1 MGKIIGEQFKKYV
14 ANQINVRQK
23 AHGSGAG
30 DTNRTMDQLTYLN
43 SKTAWVK
50 LASGVRIRSE
60 RLKDE
65 NMRETFEW
73 DTLAKQHVLF
83 SGMSNLGAK
92 NDFTDILQPR
102 GTYPSTD
109 PATNI
114 WGNFWGTYNV
124 NASNKPE
131 SEFGLVPMPGITSVD
146 VKCMNRG
153 SIRKATINL
162 KCYSPEQFK
171 IIDLLYLRLG
181 YTVFLEYGNS
191 LYLDNN
197 TGKVVRQNYTLTESK
212 NGFFSG
218 RWKDKSYSAFLPIIE
233 AYRDARMGNYDGM
246 LAKVV
251 NFSWTFAQDGS
262 YDITLELI
270 SLGDVV
276 ESLKINTTPSYKM
289 KKFITAAYQ
298 LYINDA
304 AVSGGVE
311 SDIASSPANNVITA
325 YLFLQ
330 KILLDSKTNDTGL
343 DNTERFN
350 SRQVTIRAGGEA
362 LRIGGAFIP
371 KPGDNVINIEP
382 IYTESENKDNEAAV
396 IAYMDEFYPGYVRIP
411 GIDTLTAQALMYA
424 SPVNCYIVYVSLS
437 FLDSY
442 AYIKTIPPTL
452 ELTNPVSPTDV
463 VYFNYN
469 TGEDD
474 EDAPINDA
482 GFYMRWGHLLQFIN
496 SNVISVIKGSS
507 TNGKSTPLV
516 YIDCETWSN
525 KMYTLPYQVSL
536 DPRVCIVKSLDDIN
550 TKKYYQEID
559 PFKNSAYDF
568 AWSMNIY
575 LSHNQIISS
584 LNENMDEK
592 GNVALFD
599 FLNSLCI
606 AVNKAMGGINNL
618 EPFLNED
625 TNTLHIVDASYQPKP
640 TKLPYVMQ
648 LYGYNKDQNQAGF
661 VRNFNLKTEITNDF
675 ATMATIGS
683 TAGGYVKGTE
693 NTMFSK
699 WNKGLIDRWKEEYET
714 PDPESRPKPGEID
727 EPAKMYVEEF
737 WIKRYDAFGLTLMD
751 LAYDVAAFSSYGDNA
766 GLNDDI
772 IDSNIAVVT
781 EFYKYIQAKI
791 QKERQEQ
798 SGSYSSP
805 SNGFIP
811 INLGITMDGISGV
824 KIYNEINV
832 NTSFLPNNYPE
843 SLRFIIKGVSHK
855 LSDSDWETTLET
867 VVISKSTDE
876 SNEPLTQVEI
886 KAIMDKY
893 IQEGAGS
900 SGTSSATGVIS
911 SGGSAIIAAA
921 GAASGAPGGAGGAP
935 TSKSTNISNNATG
948 TSYQGTRGTVGASG
962 EVFSGAW
969 TISQID
975 NFVEGAATSSVVRDR
990 ILRIAAS
997 YVQNNEKAAVY
1008 QGKDKDGKDV
1018 YSQNEGWHDPKYESK
1033 FKGVNWSKSQAWCA
1047 YFCTLVWKEAY
1058 NMGNALV
1065 PAADNTKWDYTKA
1078 WIIAKSMLSPGVTNI
1093 TKQTKAAKRFI
1104 DVKNALNGTNLPKP
1118 GDIVIFT
1125 ANNHVGILT
1134 KVHTDKNG
1142 KMVRMDTIEGNT
1154 SSGNANNG
1162 GETKYRANTKV
1173 SYTGWNSVIG
1183 FASVVI
1189 PDQK

>member
-1 MGKIIGEQFKKYV
+1 
-14 ANQINVRQK
+14 
-23 AHGSGAG
+23 
-30 DTNRTMDQLTYLN
+30 
-43 SKTAWVK
+43 
-50 LASGVRIRSE
+50 
-60 RLKDE
+60 
-65 NMRETFEW
+65 
-73 DTLAKQHVLF
+73 
-83 SGMSNLGAK
+83 
-92 NDFTDILQPR
+92 
-102 GTYPSTD
+102 
-109 PATNI
+109 
-114 WGNFWGTYNV
+114 
-124 NASNKPE
+124 
-131 SEFGLVPMPGITSVD
+131 
-146 VKCMNRG
+146 
-153 SIRKATINL
+153 
-162 KCYSPEQFK
+162 
-171 IIDLLYLRLG
+171 
-181 YTVFLEYGNS
+181 
-191 LYLDNN
+191 
-197 TGKVVRQNYTLTESK
+197 
-212 NGFFSG
+212 
-218 RWKDKSYSAFLPIIE
+218 
-233 AYRDARMGNYDGM
+233 
-246 LAKVV
+246 
-251 NFSWTFAQDGS
+251 
-262 YDITLELI
+262 
-270 SLGDVV
+270 
-276 ESLKINTTPSYKM
+276 
-289 KKFITAAYQ
+289 
-298 LYINDA
+298 
-304 AVSGGVE
+304 
-311 SDIASSPANNVITA
+311 
-325 YLFLQ
+325 
-330 KILLDSKTNDTGL
+330 
-343 DNTERFN
+343 
-350 SRQVTIRAGGEA
+350 
-362 LRIGGAFIP
+362 
-371 KPGDNVINIEP
+371 
-382 IYTESENKDNEAAV
+382 
-396 IAYMDEFYPGYVRIP
+396 MDEFYPGYIRIP
-411 GIDTLTAQALMYA
+411 GTDTLTAQALMYA
-424 SPVNCYIVYVSLS
+424 SSVNCYIVYASLS
-437 FLDSY
+437 LLDAY
-442 AYIKTIPPTL
+442 AYIKTIPPAL

-559 PFKNSAYDF
+559 PFKSAKFDY
-568 AWSMNIY
+568 AWPMNIY

-625 TNTLHIVDASYQPKP
+625 TNTLHIVDASYQAPPPKN
-640 TKLPYVMQ
+640 PYIMH

-751 LAYDVAAFSSYGDNA
+751 LADDWSLVSSYDDNA

-791 QKERQEQ
+791 QKEKQEQ

-867 VVISKSTDE
+867 VVVSKSNDKQ
-876 SNEPLTQVEI
+876 NPLPTQSQI

-893 IQEGAGS
+893 IQDGASS
-900 SGTSSATGVIS
+900 SGVGNALTTVLDSVGFNTG
-911 SGGSAIIAAA
+911 
-921 GAASGAPGGAGGAP
+921 GAPGGAGGTGSNKSPVLETPSKSQTNSKLEKSTKESAISIYKAKGAVAGQCGAYTYLIAESLAKKL
-935 TSKSTNISNNATG
+935 TSKSAFPGTGKGGNHAWSSTLRSHLGQLGIYTNASLTPIAVNVDKATAKKTAEEITKKANYGDALVYYGSPGEPINSTRPYFFHAQIYTGNQYNGTGWSTSTKNNYG
-948 TSYQGTRGTVGASG
+948 TS
-962 EVFSGAW
+962 
-969 TISQID
+969 
-975 NFVEGAATSSVVRDR
+975 FVYGSKP
-990 ILRIAAS
+990 
-997 YVQNNEKAAVY
+997 QN
-1008 QGKDKDGKDV
+1008 
-1018 YSQNEGWHDPKYESK
+1018 
-1033 FKGVNWSKSQAWCA
+1033 
-1047 YFCTLVWKEAY
+1047 
-1058 NMGNALV
+1058 
-1065 PAADNTKWDYTKA
+1065 
-1078 WIIAKSMLSPGVTNI
+1078 
-1093 TKQTKAAKRFI
+1093 
-1104 DVKNALNGTNLPKP
+1104 
-1118 GDIVIFT
+1118 
-1125 ANNHVGILT
+1125 
-1134 KVHTDKNG
+1134 
-1142 KMVRMDTIEGNT
+1142 
-1154 SSGNANNG
+1154 
-1162 GETKYRANTKV
+1162 
-1173 SYTGWNSVIG
+1173 SYTMYWFRIR
-1183 FASVVI
+1183 
-1189 PDQK
+1189 DEYKK